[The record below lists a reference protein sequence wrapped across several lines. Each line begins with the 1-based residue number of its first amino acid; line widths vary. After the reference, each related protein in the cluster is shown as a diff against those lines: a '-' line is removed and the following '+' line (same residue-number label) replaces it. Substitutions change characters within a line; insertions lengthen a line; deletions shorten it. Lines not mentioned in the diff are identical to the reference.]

1 MKKTEAKKSVK
12 SETKSLTAPAP
23 KRKDKS
29 VPANRVSDVDEAQ
42 KCKACG
48 GTGTS
53 SNGKA
58 CMACAK
64 PIHREDA
71 EKPKAKRPARRPA
84 SVDEPVFS
92 IGSVI
97 ISDEVRNGKKAKSP
111 LMVYASTPEG
121 FRLCDENNIA
131 LALPYTEAVL
141 LELGYT
147 IAGTVDTSKFK
158 VDDSSQIESIES
170 TETGEHVVT
179 VIKTSKKQK
188 TAVESGQATPKQPKP
203 SKVATRKTSDADIL
217 KADTIEQLAKNGI
230 KQGQHVYVRLYKG
243 TVLAQNY
250 PAGCNDKNIA
260 KIVAALGK
268 KLKAARQS
276 SSQIVVDRV

>member
-1 MKKTEAKKSVK
+1 MKKTEAKSVK

-23 KRKDKS
+23 KRKDKT
-29 VPANRVSDVDEAQ
+29 VPANRVSDVDESQ
-42 KCKACG
+42 TCKACG

-53 SNGKA
+53 SNGKP

-64 PIHREDA
+64 PIHLEDA
-71 EKPKAKRPARRPA
+71 EKPKAKRPA

-92 IGSVI
+92 IGNVI
-97 ISDEVRNGKKAKSP
+97 ISEEVHNGKKAKSP

-121 FRLCDENNIA
+121 FRLCDENRIA
-131 LALPYTEAVL
+131 LALPYTEKVL

-147 IAGTVDTSKFK
+147 IAGTVDTSNFK
-158 VDDSSQIESIES
+158 VDDSAQIESIET

-179 VIKTSKKQK
+179 IIKTSKKQK
-188 TAVESGQATPKQPKP
+188 TAVESGPATPKQPKP

-268 KLKAARQS
+268 KLKAVRTS